1 MKQEFVEKIFSTL
14 FPDSKIQIL
23 SYTVL
28 DRQQLNEKNE
38 WVKDSPA
45 IFIVLSFTDSNVF
58 EDFYLTE
65 YLSNLTGFEF
75 NISKM

>member
-1 MKQEFVEKIFSTL
+1 MKQEFFEKIFSTL
-14 FPDSKIQIL
+14 FPDSKIVIL

-45 IFIVLSFTDSNVF
+45 IFIVLSNIDGDVF

>member
-14 FPDSKIQIL
+14 FPDSKIEIL

-28 DRQQLNEKNE
+28 DRKQLNEKNE

-45 IFIVLSFTDSNVF
+45 IFIVLNNIDGNVF

>member
-1 MKQEFVEKIFSTL
+1 MKQEFFEKIFSTL

-45 IFIVLSFTDSNVF
+45 IFIVLSSINSDVF

>member
-45 IFIVLSFTDSNVF
+45 IFIVLSNIDGDVF

>member
-1 MKQEFVEKIFSTL
+1 MKQEFFEKIFSTL

-28 DRQQLNEKNE
+28 DRQQLDEKNE

-45 IFIVLSFTDSNVF
+45 IFIVISSINSDVF

>member
-1 MKQEFVEKIFSTL
+1 MKQEFFEKIFSTL
-14 FPDSKIQIL
+14 FPDSKIVIL

-45 IFIVLSFTDSNVF
+45 IFIVLSSINSDVF
-58 EDFYLTE
+58 EDVYLTE

>member
-14 FPDSKIQIL
+14 FPDSKIEIL

-45 IFIVLSFTDSNVF
+45 IFIVLSNIDSNVF

>member
-1 MKQEFVEKIFSTL
+1 MKQEFFEKIFSTL

-45 IFIVLSFTDSNVF
+45 IFIVLSNIDGDVF

>member
-1 MKQEFVEKIFSTL
+1 MKQEFFEKIFSTL

-45 IFIVLSFTDSNVF
+45 IFIVLNSINSDVF

>member
-1 MKQEFVEKIFSTL
+1 MKQEFFEKIFSTL

-28 DRQQLNEKNE
+28 DRQQLDEKNE

-45 IFIVLSFTDSNVF
+45 IFIVLSSINSDVF

>member
-1 MKQEFVEKIFSTL
+1 MKQEFFEKIFSTL
-14 FPDSKIQIL
+14 FPNSKIQIL

-45 IFIVLSFTDSNVF
+45 IFIVLSSINSDVF

>member
-58 EDFYLTE
+58 DDFYLTE